1 MSRTQRHIQS
11 QSNTINGESYAI
23 IQKPTDAAFIS
34 EEIMEINE
42 ETKSLRQEG
51 EIVHSQ
57 SAFAK
62 DKKTKRQKKEES
74 A

>member
-57 SAFAK
+57 SALA
-62 DKKTKRQKKEES
+62 
-74 A
+74 

>member
-34 EEIMEINE
+34 DEIMEINE

-51 EIVHSQ
+51 EIVYYQ
-57 SAFAK
+57 SALAK
-62 DKKTKRQKKEES
+62 NQETEG
-74 A
+74 

>member
-57 SAFAK
+57 SALAK
-62 DKKTKRQKKEES
+62 NQETEG
-74 A
+74 